1 MNEYSL
7 DILANGL
14 RLLTVEMPHLHSVEL
29 ACYIG
34 VGSRHEPQRLAGISH
49 FLEHMM
55 FRGSVDHP
63 SNLDLEWRF
72 EAIGG
77 TINAATDAETTCYH
91 SRLHPD
97 HIDQGLGLLASML
110 QRPLLQDLEI
120 ERKIILEEAL
130 EDLNQDGRE
139 ISPDLL
145 TAKLL
150 WPDHPLSQPTIGL
163 QHSIAAISLHDL
175 REHHRGYYTPP
186 NTVIALAGRIDRQK
200 ALEAAE
206 RAFGAWQGVA
216 PPPAAPLLETGS
228 SSGPKMVWIED
239 PDSQVN
245 IQVAFKAPGRHHDR
259 TPALRMLRRI
269 LSGGNTSRL
278 MLQLRENL
286 GLTYNAE
293 ANLALYEETGS
304 LSVDLAVTPGNLVRA
319 VSEILAI
326 LENLCD
332 APVEPPE
339 LERSACNY
347 LFDLDFSRDHADV
360 LAGRYGWGLITG
372 YLKTLE
378 DERRE
383 TLEVGP
389 EEMQA
394 SARGLFT
401 ADNLHVA
408 VVGPFAHKDRRRVEK
423 LLADFRR

>member
-1 MNEYSL
+1 MNEFTL
-7 DILANGL
+7 DTLANGL

-34 VGSRHEPQRLAGISH
+34 VGSRHEPRRLAGISH
-49 FLEHMM
+49 FLEHML

-63 SNLDLEWRF
+63 SSLELEWRF

-91 SRLHPD
+91 SRLHPE
-97 HIDQGLGLLASML
+97 HIDRGLALLASML

-163 QHSIAAISLHDL
+163 QHSIAAIGLDDL
-175 REHHRGYYTPP
+175 RQHHQAYYTPP
-186 NTVIALAGRIDRQK
+186 NAVIALAGHIDRRK
-200 ALEAAE
+200 ALEAAQ
-206 RAFGAWQGVA
+206 RAFGAWQGDT
-216 PPPAAPLLETGS
+216 PPPTAPLLETGS
-228 SSGPKMVWIED
+228 SPGPKTAWIKD
-239 PDSQVN
+239 ADSQVN
-245 IQVAFKAPGRHHDR
+245 IQAAFKTPGRHHDR

-293 ANLALYEETGS
+293 AHLALYEETGS
-304 LSVDLAVTPGNLVRA
+304 LSVDLAVTPGNLVR
-319 VSEILAI
+319 SIGEILTI
-326 LENLCD
+326 FGNLCD
-332 APVEPPE
+332 APVERPE
-339 LERSACNY
+339 LERAACNY

-383 TLEVGP
+383 TLAVGP

-394 SARGLFT
+394 AARVLFT
-401 ADNLHVA
+401 ADNLHMA
-408 VVGPFAHKDRRRVEK
+408 VVGPFADRDRRKVEK
-423 LLADFRR
+423 LLAGFRR

>member
-1 MNEYSL
+1 MNEFTL
-7 DILANGL
+7 DTLANGL

-34 VGSRHEPQRLAGISH
+34 VGSRHEPRRLAGISH
-49 FLEHMM
+49 FLEHML
-55 FRGSVDHP
+55 FRGSVDYP
-63 SNLDLEWRF
+63 SNLELEWHF

-97 HIDQGLGLLASML
+97 HVDQGLELLASML
-110 QRPLLQDLEI
+110 QRPLLQNLEI

-163 QHSIAAISLHDL
+163 QHSIAAISLDDL
-175 REHHRGYYTPP
+175 REHHRANYTPA
-186 NTVIALAGRIDRQK
+186 NTVIALAGRIDRRK
-200 ALEAAE
+200 ALQAAE
-206 RAFGAWQGVA
+206 RAFGSWRGDA

-228 SSGPKMVWIED
+228 SRGPKTVWIED

-259 TPALRMLRRI
+259 TPVLRMLRRI

-293 ANLALYEETGS
+293 AHLALYEETGS

-326 LENLCD
+326 FEKLCD

-339 LERSACNY
+339 LERAVCNY

-360 LAGRYGWGLITG
+360 LAGRYAWGLITG

-383 TLEVGP
+383 ALAVGP

-394 SARGLFT
+394 AARVLFT
-401 ADNLHVA
+401 ADNLRMA
-408 VVGPFAHKDRRRVEK
+408 VVGPFAHNDRRQVEK